1 MAFYTILTD
10 IGKAKLANATSL
22 GDSVSLKEIAVGDGG
37 GVATS
42 PQSDDTALTNE
53 VWRADLNNISID
65 SSNANWIV
73 CEGYI
78 PSDVGDFTVREV
90 GLFDVDGD
98 MIAIGNY
105 PDTYKPTLDSG
116 SAKDLYIKVI
126 IEVSDSDVVELKI
139 DPSVVL
145 STRKYVDDLY
155 TSIIDNINGF
165 KNQIINGGFNVWQRG
180 ESFSLSSGN
189 AGYISDRMYTEV
201 STENTGTLDISK
213 SELLFDG
220 TYNSSSLFNST
231 LSGYTAMWLLAQ
243 PIENY
248 KAFPGRTF
256 TVSFVAKSNLTHTK
270 MLYSIFRDIKNSTT
284 NQVIIGSY
292 AIKLIGDNISRKYS
306 FTFDSTNISHLETT
320 RCMLLGITLGTDES
334 HTFEI
339 AQLQLEEGSVATPFE
354 QRPYGLELSLCQRY
368 YEKLAVGHFRYY
380 TATATSIVPGS
391 IFKTEKRVVPSITLY
406 PSFDFTGTP
415 GHINIQ
421 SPDDGDYEASV
432 DNLTKYSFRVNSSEY
447 TDFTNSNLV
456 GYSATIDAEL

>member
-126 IEVSDSDVVELKI
+126 IEVSDADVVELKI

-145 STRKYVDDLY
+145 STRKYVDDEVQQAKEY
-155 TSIIDNINGF
+155 TD
-165 KNQIINGGFNVWQRG
+165 
-180 ESFSLSSGN
+180 
-189 AGYISDRMYTEV
+189 
-201 STENTGTLDISK
+201 
-213 SELLFDG
+213 SE
-220 TYNSSSLFNST
+220 
-231 LSGYTAMWLLAQ
+231 
-243 PIENY
+243 
-248 KAFPGRTF
+248 
-256 TVSFVAKSNLTHTK
+256 VAKRALLNGDNTQPFKVADAEEGDEALSKGQL
-270 MLYSIFRDIKNSTT
+270 LE
-284 NQVIIGSY
+284 
-292 AIKLIGDNISRKYS
+292 AIKEVDDN
-306 FTFDSTNISHLETT
+306 DSGINATT
-320 RCMLLGITLGTDES
+320 VNGTPKELLGIGGEGYQWVNETNNREIGTVYQNTTES
-334 HTFEI
+334 SIFVLISANFDDNTKFFKIDGNNNARPSNSNYLQRI
-339 AQLQLEEGSVATPFE
+339 A
-354 QRPYGLELSLCQRY
+354 
-368 YEKLAVGHFRYY
+368 
-380 TATATSIVPGS
+380 SIVPPGS
-391 IFKTEKRVVPSITLY
+391 
-406 PSFDFTGTP
+406 
-415 GHINIQ
+415 
-421 SPDDGDYEASV
+421 DYELEGGDVSIW
-432 DNLTKYSFRVNSSEY
+432 SE
-447 TDFTNSNLV
+447 LKKV
-456 GYSATIDAEL
+456 